1 MKIAKLSTRHPVTIA
16 MAVLAIIILGL
27 LSYTKLKVDLM
38 PNIVMP
44 HIVVQTSM
52 DNTGPEEIEN
62 LVSRPIEEAV
72 ARVNNVSKISS
83 SSMQGRSMVDIEFN
97 WGTDVDVAANDVR
110 SRVDRIRDTLPAD
123 AKTPVVWKIDT
134 ANKPIITLALTGDK
148 DLRELRRI
156 AEEVVQDRLEQ
167 VAGVGSVDLDGG
179 YEREVS
185 VKVDQGRLEAYGL
198 SLKQVSDRLS
208 QENVDSSGGFATE
221 GKAEYLVRTLARF
234 TSLNDIKEAILAAPN
249 GVPVRMKD
257 IASVEDT
264 HKEARILAYLDKTP
278 SVGLNVRKQP
288 DANTL
293 EVITDVKKVLQKIQQ
308 DYPNVTVTIT
318 YDQGAY
324 IKNSVMNVQ
333 ENAIIGG
340 LLAVLV
346 IYLFLRSARSTF
358 IVALSIP
365 LSLIATFMMFQF
377 KGLTINLMSLG
388 GLALGVGM
396 IVDDAI
402 VIIENIYRHLEQ
414 KKTIWQAVDDATA
427 EIGGAVIATTVTV
440 MVVFLPIAFA
450 TGMSGMLFTE
460 FTLAVVFS
468 IGVSLVMALTVV
480 PCLATQMLK
489 PPTDTL
495 PTTAPRYLDTIIEKV
510 LATWDRLFN
519 ALEAKYR
526 QLLANAL
533 DKPRKTIMLAAS
545 ILVISLAL
553 LPLVGTELMPV
564 TDSGNFMI
572 YVKTPVGTA
581 FDKTNQSLAQVEQ
594 VLQQTQEIANEYAVV
609 GKILKF
615 GSRPAPNTG
624 YISVTL
630 TDKSER
636 TKTTQDVIKELRG
649 KLNNIPGVTIRFA
662 VTDLIT
668 QLLTANKS
676 PVEVKIFGPNI
687 KQLSLLTE
695 ETAKIM
701 KQVRGIR
708 DVNIEV
714 DDSSPELQITID
726 RTKASQYGLS
736 TASIAGQI
744 RTAVGGSTAT
754 RYNLATAKN
763 EIDIVV
769 QLLESQRKTPAD
781 IYNTNISL
789 PNGQTVLL
797 KDIAQVEKQTGPNVL
812 TREGRARMILLS
824 ANAFDRDKGSIAKD
838 LQSQLAEI
846 NLPPGYNI
854 RLGGDQEEMQSSFT
868 SLALS
873 LGLAILLVYMV
884 LASQFES
891 LAHPLAIMLSL
902 PLSIVGV
909 VVALLI
915 TGKAF
920 GLTAFI
926 GLIMLVGIVVK
937 NAILLVDYTNT
948 LRNQG
953 LNRRE
958 ALLTAGPVR
967 LRPILMTT
975 IATILGMIPIALGIG
990 TSSEANAPMAI
1001 AVIGGLLTS
1010 TLLTLVVVPVA
1021 YTYVD
1026 TWEAKTAWIKRI
1038 PVALLNKNTSA

>member
-1 MKIAKLSTRHPVTIA
+1 MKIAKFSTRHPITVA
-16 MAVLAIIILGL
+16 MAVLAVMILGF

-38 PNIVMP
+38 PNIVTP

-52 DNTGPEEIEN
+52 ENTGPEEIEN
-62 LVSRPIEEAV
+62 LLSRPIEEAV

-83 SSMQGRSMVDIEFN
+83 SSLQGRSMVDIEFN
-97 WGTDVDVAANDVR
+97 WGTDIDVAANDAR
-110 SRVDRIRDTLPAD
+110 ARIDRIRDTLPAE

-134 ANKPIITLALTGDK
+134 ANKPIMTLALTGQK

-156 AEEVVQDRLEQ
+156 TEEVVQDRLEQ

-179 YEREVS
+179 YEREIS
-185 VKVDQGRLEAYGL
+185 VKVDQNRLEAYGL
-198 SLKQVSDRLS
+198 SLKQVSDRLA
-208 QENVDSSGGFATE
+208 QENVDASGGFATE

-234 TSLNDIKEAILAAPN
+234 TSVSDIQNAILTAPN
-249 GVPVRMKD
+249 GVPVHIKD
-257 IASVEDT
+257 IATVEDT
-264 HKEARILAYLDKTP
+264 HKEARILAYLDQAP
-278 SVGLNVRKQP
+278 SVGLNIRKQP

-293 EVITDVKKVLQKIQQ
+293 EVIEDVKKVLQKLQQ
-308 DYPNVTVTIT
+308 DYPDVAVNIT
-318 YDQGAY
+318 YDQGNY

-333 ENAIIGG
+333 ENAILGG

-358 IVALSIP
+358 IVGLSIP
-365 LSLIATFMMFQF
+365 ISLIATFMMFQF

-402 VIIENIYRHLEQ
+402 VVIENIYRHLE
-414 KKTIWQAVDDATA
+414 KGKPIWQAVDDATA
-427 EIGGAVIATTVTV
+427 EIGGAVISTTITV

-450 TGMSGMLFTE
+450 GGMSGMLFSE
-460 FTLAVVFS
+460 FALAVVFS

-480 PCLATQMLK
+480 PCLATQLLHQPAQAPPNTTPNVLTIGLK
-489 PPTDTL
+489 KILTTWDQL
-495 PTTAPRYLDTIIEKV
+495 FHYLENKYRHILTTAL
-510 LATWDRLFN
+510 N
-519 ALEAKYR
+519 
-526 QLLANAL
+526 N
-533 DKPRKTIMLAAS
+533 PRKALLIAFSTLCLS
-545 ILVISLAL
+545 IAL
-553 LPLVGTELMPV
+553 LPLVGTELMPA
-564 TDSGNFMI
+564 TDSGNFTI

-581 FDKTNQSLAQVEQ
+581 FDKTNQSIAQVEQ
-594 VLQQTQEIANEYAVV
+594 VLHETPEITTEYAVV

-630 TDKSER
+630 ADKSTR

-649 KLNNIPGVTIRFA
+649 KLNGIPGVTIRFA
-662 VTDLIT
+662 ATDLIT

-676 PVEVKIFGPNI
+676 PVEVKIFGPDL
-687 KQLSLLTE
+687 KELSLLTDQTE
-695 ETAKIM
+695 KIM
-701 KQVRGIR
+701 KQVSGIR

-714 DDSSPELQITID
+714 DDASPELQITID
-726 RTKASQYGLS
+726 RTKSSQYGLS

-744 RTAVGGSTAT
+744 RTAIGGSTAT
-754 RYNLATAKN
+754 RYNLSTAKN
-763 EIDIVV
+763 EIDVVV
-769 QLLESQRKTPAD
+769 QLLENQRKTPLD

-789 PNGQTVLL
+789 PNGQTVLV
-797 KDIAQVEKQTGPNVL
+797 KDIAHIEKQTGPNVL
-812 TREGRARMILLS
+812 TREGRSRMILLS
-824 ANAFDRDKGSIAKD
+824 ANAFDRDKGSITKE
-838 LQSQLAEI
+838 LETKLATI
-846 NLPPGYNI
+846 NLPPGYSI

-891 LAHPLAIMLSL
+891 LTHPLAIMLSL

-909 VVALLI
+909 ALALLI

-948 LRNQG
+948 LRNSG

-958 ALLTAGPVR
+958 ALLAAGPVR

-975 IATILGMIPIALGIG
+975 IATVLGMIPIALGIG

-1001 AVIGGLLTS
+1001 AVIGGLVTS
-1010 TLLTLVVVPVA
+1010 TLLTLLVVPVA

-1026 TWEAKTAWIKRI
+1026 AWEAKTTWIKR
-1038 PVALLNKNTSA
+1038 ATSLVKH

>member
-1 MKIAKLSTRHPVTIA
+1 MKIAKFSTRHPITVA
-16 MAVLAIIILGL
+16 MAVLAVMILGL

-38 PNIVMP
+38 PNIVTP

-52 DNTGPEEIEN
+52 ENTGPEEIEN
-62 LVSRPIEEAV
+62 LLSRPIEEAV

-83 SSMQGRSMVDIEFN
+83 SSLQGRSMVDIEFN
-97 WGTDVDVAANDVR
+97 WGTDIDVAANDAR
-110 SRVDRIRDTLPAD
+110 ARIDRIRDTLPAE

-134 ANKPIITLALTGDK
+134 ANKPIMTLALTGQK

-156 AEEVVQDRLEQ
+156 TEEVVQDRLEQ

-179 YEREVS
+179 YEREIS
-185 VKVDQGRLEAYGL
+185 VKVDQSRLEAYGL
-198 SLKQVSDRLS
+198 SLKQVSDRLA

-234 TSLNDIKEAILAAPN
+234 TSVSDIQNAILTAPN

-257 IASVEDT
+257 IATVEDT
-264 HKEARILAYLDKTP
+264 HKEARILAYLDQAP
-278 SVGLNVRKQP
+278 SVGLNIRKQP

-293 EVITDVKKVLQKIQQ
+293 EVIDDVKKVLQKLQQ
-308 DYPNVTVTIT
+308 DYPDVAVNIT
-318 YDQGAY
+318 YDQGNY
-324 IKNSVMNVQ
+324 IQNSVMNVQ
-333 ENAIIGG
+333 ENAILGG
-340 LLAVLV
+340 LLAVIV

-358 IVALSIP
+358 IVGLSIP
-365 LSLIATFMMFQF
+365 ISLIATFMMFQF

-402 VIIENIYRHLEQ
+402 VVIENIYRHLE
-414 KKTIWQAVDDATA
+414 KGKPIWQAVDDATA
-427 EIGGAVIATTVTV
+427 EIGGAVISTTITV

-450 TGMSGMLFTE
+450 EGMSGMLFAE
-460 FTLAVVFS
+460 FALAVVFS

-480 PCLATQMLK
+480 PCLATQLLHQPAQTPPNTTPNVLTIGLK
-489 PPTDTL
+489 KILTTWDQL
-495 PTTAPRYLDTIIEKV
+495 FHYLENKYRHILTTAL
-510 LATWDRLFN
+510 N
-519 ALEAKYR
+519 
-526 QLLANAL
+526 N
-533 DKPRKTIMLAAS
+533 PRKTLLIAFSTLCLS
-545 ILVISLAL
+545 IAL
-553 LPLVGTELMPV
+553 LPLVGTELMPA
-564 TDSGNFMI
+564 TDSGNFTI

-581 FDKTNQSLAQVEQ
+581 FDKTNQSIAQVEQ
-594 VLQQTQEIANEYAVV
+594 VLHETPEITTEYAVV

-630 TDKSER
+630 ADKSTR

-649 KLNNIPGVTIRFA
+649 KLNGIPGVTIRFA
-662 VTDLIT
+662 ATDLIT

-676 PVEVKIFGPNI
+676 PVEVKIFGPDL
-687 KQLSLLTE
+687 KELSLLTDQTE
-695 ETAKIM
+695 KIM
-701 KQVRGIR
+701 KQISGIR

-714 DDSSPELQITID
+714 DDASPELQIAID

-744 RTAVGGSTAT
+744 RTAIGGSTAT
-754 RYNLATAKN
+754 RYNLSTAKN
-763 EIDIVV
+763 EIDVVV
-769 QLLESQRKTPAD
+769 QLLENQRKTPLD
-781 IYNTNISL
+781 IYSTNISL
-789 PNGQTVLL
+789 PNGQTVLV
-797 KDIAQVEKQTGPNVL
+797 KDIAHIEKQTGPNVL
-812 TREGRARMILLS
+812 TREGRSRMILLS
-824 ANAFDRDKGSIAKD
+824 ANAFDRDKGSITKD
-838 LQSQLAEI
+838 LETKLATV
-846 NLPPGYNI
+846 NLPPGYSI

-891 LAHPLAIMLSL
+891 LTHPLAIMLSL

-909 VVALLI
+909 VLALLI

-948 LRNQG
+948 LRNSG

-975 IATILGMIPIALGIG
+975 IATVLGMIPIALGIG

-1001 AVIGGLLTS
+1001 AVIGGLVTS
-1010 TLLTLVVVPVA
+1010 TLLTLLVVPVA

-1026 TWEAKTAWIKRI
+1026 AWETRTTWIKR
-1038 PVALLNKNTSA
+1038 ATSLVKH

>member
-1 MKIAKLSTRHPVTIA
+1 MKMAKFSTRNPVTVA
-16 MAVLAIIILGL
+16 MVVLAVVILGL

-38 PNIVMP
+38 PNIVAP
-44 HIVVQTSM
+44 HIVVQTTM
-52 DNTGPEEIEN
+52 ENTGPEEMEN
-62 LVSRPIEEAV
+62 LISRPIEEAV

-83 SSMQGRSMVDIEFN
+83 SSMQSISMVDIEFN
-97 WGTDVDVAANDVR
+97 WRTNIDVAANDAR
-110 SRVDRIRDTLPAD
+110 ARIDRIRDTLPTE

-134 ANKPIITLALTGDK
+134 SNKPIIILALTGNK

-167 VAGVGSVDLDGG
+167 VPGVGSVDLDGG
-179 YEREVS
+179 FQREIS
-185 VKVDQGRLEAYGL
+185 VKVDQGRLQAYGL
-198 SLKQVSDRLS
+198 SLKQVSDRLA

-234 TSLNDIKEAILAAPN
+234 ASLTDIQDAILIAAN

-257 IASVEDT
+257 IATVEDS
-264 HKEARILAYLDKTP
+264 HKEARILASLDKQVA
-278 SVGLNVRKQP
+278 VGLNVRKQP

-293 EVITDVKKVLQKIQQ
+293 DVINDSKKALQKIQQ
-308 DYPNVTVTIT
+308 EYPDVTVTIT
-318 YDQGAY
+318 YDQGNY

-340 LLAVLV
+340 ILAILV

-365 LSLIATFMMFQF
+365 ISLIATFMMFQF

-402 VIIENIYRHLEQ
+402 VVIENIYRHLQQQ
-414 KKTIWQAVDDATA
+414 KFIWQAVDDATA
-427 EIGGAVIATTVTV
+427 EIGGAVISTTITV
-440 MVVFLPIAFA
+440 MVVFLPISFA
-450 TGMSGMLFTE
+450 EGMSGMLFAE
-460 FTLAVVFS
+460 FALAVVFS

-480 PCLATQMLK
+480 PCLATQLLE
-489 PPTDTL
+489 PAATNA
-495 PTTAPRYLDTIIEKV
+495 PTTSPGTITIMLDKA
-510 LATWDRLFN
+510 LGLWDQLFN
-519 ALEAKYR
+519 YLEAKYR
-526 QLLANAL
+526 TILTIAL
-533 DKPRKTIMLAAS
+533 NHPRKVILMAVSTLA
-545 ILVISLAL
+545 ISLAL

-564 TDSGNFMI
+564 TDSGNFTI
-572 YVKTPVGTA
+572 YVKTPIGTA
-581 FDKTNQSLAQVEQ
+581 FDKTNQSFAQVEQ
-594 VLQQTQEIANEYAVV
+594 VLQQTPEIATEYAVV

-615 GSRPAPNTG
+615 GSRPAPNVG

-630 TDKSER
+630 TDKNTR
-636 TKTTQDVIKELRG
+636 TKNTQDVIKELRS
-649 KLNNIPGVTIRFA
+649 KLNNIPGVSIRFA

-676 PVEVKIFGPNI
+676 PIEIKIFGPDI

-695 ETAKIM
+695 QTEKLM
-701 KQVRGIR
+701 KQVSGIR

-714 DDSSPELQITID
+714 DDASPELQITID
-726 RTKASQYGLS
+726 RTKSSQYGLS

-744 RTAVGGSTAT
+744 RTAIGGTTAT

-763 EIDIVV
+763 EIDIIV
-769 QLLESQRKTPAD
+769 QLLEQQRKTPAD

-797 KDIAQVEKQTGPNVL
+797 KDIALVEKQTGPNVL
-812 TREGRARMILLS
+812 TRENRSRMILLS

-838 LQSQLAEI
+838 LQTRMAEI
-846 NLPPGYNI
+846 PLPPGYSI
-854 RLGGDQEEMQSSFT
+854 RVGGDQEEMQSSFS

-891 LAHPLAIMLSL
+891 LTHPLAIMLSL
-902 PLSIVGV
+902 PLSVVGV
-909 VVALLI
+909 VLALLI

-948 LRNQG
+948 LRSSG
-953 LNRRE
+953 LDRKE
-958 ALLTAGPVR
+958 ALMTAGPVR

-975 IATILGMIPIALGIG
+975 IATVLGMIPIALGIG

-1001 AVIGGLLTS
+1001 AVIGGLMTS
-1010 TLLTLVVVPVA
+1010 TILTLVVVPVA

-1026 TWEAKTAWIKRI
+1026 AWETKTTWLKRLPQKILNIK
-1038 PVALLNKNTSA
+1038 N

>member
-1 MKIAKLSTRHPVTIA
+1 MVIAKFSTRHPITVA
-16 MAVLAIIILGL
+16 MAVLAVVILGL

-38 PNIVMP
+38 PNIVAP
-44 HIVVQTSM
+44 HIVVQTTM
-52 DNTGPEEIEN
+52 ENTGPEEIEN
-62 LVSRPIEEAV
+62 LISRPIEEAV

-97 WGTDVDVAANDVR
+97 WGTDIDVAANDAR
-110 SRVDRIRDTLPAD
+110 ARIDRIRDTLPIE

-134 ANKPIITLALTGDK
+134 ANRPIVILALTSNK

-185 VKVDQGRLEAYGL
+185 VGVDQGRLQAYGL
-198 SLKQVSDRLS
+198 SLKQVSDRLA
-208 QENVDSSGGFATE
+208 QENVDSSAGFATE

-234 TSLNDIKEAILAAPN
+234 ASLSDIQDAVLTAPS
-249 GVPVRMKD
+249 GVPIRMKD
-257 IASVEDT
+257 IATVEDS
-264 HKEARILAYLDKTP
+264 HKEARILASLDKTP
-278 SVGLNVRKQP
+278 AVGLNVRKQP

-293 EVITDVKKVLQKIQQ
+293 DVINGVKKALQKIQQ
-308 DYPNVTVTIT
+308 EYPDVAVTIT

-340 LLAVLV
+340 ILAILV

-365 LSLIATFMMFQF
+365 ISLIATFMMFQF

-402 VIIENIYRHLEQ
+402 VVIENIYRHLEQ
-414 KKTIWQAVDDATA
+414 GKAIWQAVDDATA
-427 EIGGAVIATTVTV
+427 EIGGAVISTTITV

-450 TGMSGMLFTE
+450 EGMSGMLFAE
-460 FTLAVVFS
+460 FALAVVFS
-468 IGVSLVMALTVV
+468 IGVSLAMALTVV
-480 PCLATQMLK
+480 PCLATQLLK
-489 PPTDTL
+489 SPAGSL
-495 PTTAPRYLDTIIEKV
+495 PTASPRYITALLEKA
-510 LATWDRLFN
+510 LAVWDHFFHY
-519 ALEAKYR
+519 LEVKYR
-526 QLLANAL
+526 SVLANAL
-533 DKPRKTIMLAAS
+533 NNPRKTILLAAS
-545 ILVISLAL
+545 MLAISLAL

-564 TDSGNFMI
+564 TDSGNFTI
-572 YVKTPVGTA
+572 YVKTPIGTA
-581 FDKTNQSLAQVEQ
+581 FDKTNQSFAQVEQ
-594 VLQQTQEIANEYAVV
+594 VLQQTPEIAKEYAVV
-609 GKILKF
+609 GKVLKF
-615 GSRPAPNTG
+615 GSRPAPNVG

-630 TDKSER
+630 TDKSTR
-636 TKTTQDVIKELRG
+636 TKNTQDVIKDLRS
-649 KLNNIPGVTIRFA
+649 KLSGIPGVSIRFA

-676 PVEVKIFGPNI
+676 PIEVKVFGPDI

-695 ETAKIM
+695 QAEKLM
-701 KQVRGIR
+701 KQVNGIR

-714 DDSSPELQITID
+714 DDASPELQIAID

-769 QLLESQRKTPAD
+769 QLLENQRKTPSD
-781 IYNTNISL
+781 LYNTNISL

-797 KDIAQVEKQTGPNVL
+797 KDLALIAKQTGPNVL
-812 TREGRARMILLS
+812 TREDRGRMILLS
-824 ANAFDRDKGSIAKD
+824 ANAFDRDKGSITKD
-838 LQSQLAEI
+838 LQTRLSELP
-846 NLPPGYNI
+846 LPPGYSI
-854 RLGGDQEEMQSSFT
+854 RLGGDQEEMQSSFA

-873 LGLAILLVYMV
+873 LALAILLVYMV

-891 LAHPLAIMLSL
+891 LTHPLAIMLSL

-909 VVALLI
+909 VLALLI

-948 LRNQG
+948 LRKSG
-953 LNRRE
+953 LEQRE

-975 IATILGMIPIALGIG
+975 IATVLGMIPIALGIG

-1026 TWEAKTAWIKRI
+1026 SWEAKTAWIKRI
-1038 PVALLNKNTSA
+1038 PITLVNKNTNA

>member
-1 MKIAKLSTRHPVTIA
+1 MQIAKFSTRHPVTVA
-16 MAVLAIIILGL
+16 MAVLAVVILGL

-38 PNIVMP
+38 PNIVTP

-52 DNTGPEEIEN
+52 ENTGPEEIEN
-62 LVSRPIEEAV
+62 LISRPIEEAV

-110 SRVDRIRDTLPAD
+110 SRVDRIRDTLPVE

-134 ANKPIITLALTGDK
+134 ANRPIIILALTGNK

-179 YEREVS
+179 YEREIS
-185 VKVDQGRLEAYGL
+185 VKVDQSRLEAYGL
-198 SLKQVSDRLS
+198 SLKQVSDRLA

-234 TSLNDIKEAILAAPN
+234 TSVDDIKEAIVTAPN

-257 IASVEDT
+257 IAAVEDA
-264 HKEARILAYLDKTP
+264 HKDARILASLDKTQ

-293 EVITDVKKVLQKIQQ
+293 EVITDVKKILQKIQQ
-308 DYPNVTVTIT
+308 DYPDISVTIT

-333 ENAIIGG
+333 ENAILGG

-365 LSLIATFMMFQF
+365 ISLIATFMMFQF

-402 VIIENIYRHLEQ
+402 VVIENIYRHLEQ
-414 KKTIWQAVDDATA
+414 KKNIWQAVDDATA
-427 EIGGAVIATTVTV
+427 EIGGAVISTTITV
-440 MVVFLPIAFA
+440 MVVFLPISFA

-460 FTLAVVFS
+460 FALAVVFS

-489 PPTDTL
+489 PPADDPPTTRYIDTL
-495 PTTAPRYLDTIIEKV
+495 LKKV
-510 LATWDRLFN
+510 LAAWDRLFN
-519 ALEAKYR
+519 SLESKYR
-526 QLLANAL
+526 QLLARAL
-533 DKPRKTIMLAAS
+533 DKPRKTIILAAA
-545 ILVISLAL
+545 ILAISLAL

-594 VLQQTQEIANEYAVV
+594 ILQQTPEIANEYAVV

-649 KLNNIPGVTIRFA
+649 KLNNVPGVTIRFA

-676 PVEVKIFGPNI
+676 PVEVKIFGPDI
-687 KQLSLLTE
+687 KQLSLLTDQ
-695 ETAKIM
+695 TAKVM
-701 KQVRGIR
+701 KQVSGIR

-714 DDSSPELQITID
+714 DDSSPELQIAID

-736 TASIAGQI
+736 TTSIAGQI

-824 ANAFDRDKGSIAKD
+824 ANAFDRDKGSISKD
-838 LQSQLAEI
+838 LQSRLAEI
-846 NLPPGYNI
+846 TLPPGYSI

-891 LAHPLAIMLSL
+891 LTHPLAIMLSL

-948 LRNQG
+948 LRSQG

-958 ALLTAGPVR
+958 ALLAAGPVR

-975 IATILGMIPIALGIG
+975 IATILGMIPIAVGIG

-1026 TWEAKTAWIKRI
+1026 TWEGKTAWIKRL
-1038 PVALLNKNTSA
+1038 PATLVNKNTNA

>member
-1 MKIAKLSTRHPVTIA
+1 MIIAKFSTRHPITVA
-16 MAVLAIIILGL
+16 MAVLAVIILGL

-38 PNIVMP
+38 PNISMP
-44 HIVVQTSM
+44 HIVVQTTM
-52 DNTGPEEIEN
+52 ENTGPEEIEN

-97 WGTDVDVAANDVR
+97 WGTDVDVAANDAR
-110 SRVDRIRDTLPAD
+110 ARIDRIRDTLPTE

-134 ANKPIITLALTGDK
+134 ANRPIVILALTGNK

-179 YEREVS
+179 YEREIS

-234 TSLNDIKEAILAAPN
+234 TSLADIKDAILATPN

-257 IASVEDT
+257 IATIEEG
-264 HKEARILAYLDKTP
+264 HKEARILASLDKTP

-308 DYPNVTVTIT
+308 DYPDVSVTIT
-318 YDQGAY
+318 YDQGNY

-333 ENAIIGG
+333 ENAIFGG
-340 LLAVLV
+340 ILAVFV

-365 LSLIATFMMFQF
+365 ISLIATFMMFQF

-402 VIIENIYRHLEQ
+402 VVIENIYRHLEQ

-427 EIGGAVIATTVTV
+427 EIGGAVISTTVTV

-460 FTLAVVFS
+460 FALAVVFS
-468 IGVSLVMALTVV
+468 IGVSLIMALTVV

-489 PPTDTL
+489 QPTDA
-495 PTTAPRYLDTIIEKV
+495 PTATSRSYLHTVLEKV
-510 LATWDRLFN
+510 LAAWDKLFHY
-519 ALEAKYR
+519 LESNYR
-526 QLLANAL
+526 QLLTNAL
-533 DKPRKTIMLAAS
+533 DRPLKTVVVTVSVL
-545 ILVISLAL
+545 LVSLAL

-581 FDKTNQSLAQVEQ
+581 FDKTNQSIAQVEQ
-594 VLQQTQEIANEYAVV
+594 VLQQTPEITAEYAVV

-615 GSRPAPNTG
+615 GARPTPNTG

-630 TDKSER
+630 SDRSIR
-636 TKTTQDVIKELRG
+636 TKTTQDVIKELRS

-676 PVEVKIFGPNI
+676 PVEVKVFGPDL

-695 ETAKIM
+695 QTEKVM
-701 KQVRGIR
+701 KQVSGIR

-714 DDSSPELQITID
+714 DDSSPELQINID

-744 RTAVGGSTAT
+744 RTAIGGSTAT

-769 QLLESQRKTPAD
+769 QLLENQRKTPTD
-781 IYNTNISL
+781 IYNTKITL

-797 KDIAQVEKQTGPNVL
+797 KDIALVEKQTGPNVL
-812 TREGRARMILLS
+812 TREGRSRMILLS

-838 LQSQLAEI
+838 LQAKLTGI
-846 NLPPGYNI
+846 NLPPGYSI
-854 RLGGDQEEMQSSFT
+854 RLGGDQEEMKSSFA

-873 LGLAILLVYMV
+873 LVLAILLVYMV

-891 LAHPLAIMLSL
+891 FTHPLAIMLSL

-909 VVALLI
+909 VLALLI

-948 LRNQG
+948 LRSQG

-958 ALLTAGPVR
+958 ALLAAGPVR

-975 IATILGMIPIALGIG
+975 IATVLGMVPIAFGIG

-1021 YTYVD
+1021 YSYVD
-1026 TWEAKTAWIKRI
+1026 TWETKTAWIKRAASRE
-1038 PVALLNKNTSA
+1038 VH